1 MSFWWVNHKQT
12 FRVEFEEG
20 YIWSPQENKNGSR
33 NESYLNLT
41 KTAVGDTVFSYASGK
56 IQAVGRVIEPWKQ
69 KQRPELFGTTGD
81 QWNQK
86 GWLVPIKWTALA
98 MPFSPKSHLKEIVPL
113 LPNKHAPIQH
123 NGNGN
128 QVVYLAGIS
137 EMLGNKLL
145 ALINASNEG
154 ISEQLADSDL
164 VVDDKELL
172 LQVLNKEI
180 TVTQKQQLVQARIGQ
195 GLFRQNVE
203 RIESACRIT
212 GVKDK
217 RVLIASHIKPWKV
230 STNIERLDGHNGLLL
245 SPHIDKLFDKG
256 WISFT
261 EKGVLLVSS
270 QNITSILEKWHI
282 TPHQTVG
289 RFTEKQKRYLE
300 HHQKQVFK
308 G

>member
-12 FRVEFEEG
+12 FKVEFEEG

-33 NESYLNLT
+33 NESYINLT
-41 KTAVGDTVFSYASGK
+41 KTTVGDTVFSYASGK
-56 IQAVGRVIEPWKQ
+56 IQAVGRVVERFKE
-69 KQRPELFGTTGD
+69 KHRPELFGATGD

-113 LPNKHAPIQH
+113 LPDKHAPIQD

-137 EMLGNKLL
+137 DALGNTLL
-145 ALINASNEG
+145 SLINASNEG
-154 ISEQLADSDL
+154 IFDQLEDIDL
-164 VVDDKELL
+164 VVDDRELV
-172 LQVLNKEI
+172 LQYLNKEI
-180 TVTQKQQLVQARIGQ
+180 TATQKEQLVQARIGQ

-212 GVKDK
+212 GVKDR
-217 RVLIASHIKPWKV
+217 RVLIASHIKPWKD
-230 STNIERLDGHNGLLL
+230 STNEERLDGHNGLLL

-261 EKGVLLVSS
+261 QKGALMVSTKDI
-270 QNITSILEKWHI
+270 QSILEMWHI
-282 TPHQTVG
+282 NPHHPVG
-289 RFTEKQKRYLE
+289 AFTEKQKRYLD
-300 HHQKQVFK
+300 HHQKQVFQ